1 MAKVTTR
8 TGFFKRLWNSVI
20 GVFVGIL
27 LVGICLYGLFQNE
40 SRSVKTMRALTEVE
54 NECIQL
60 HDASVRSENEGKL
73 IAITGGNLTFTPV
86 SDPDFRIQTNSF
98 VLDRIVEMYQWR
110 ENARTTTR
118 DLAGGGQETTTEYTY
133 EKVWSK
139 DLINSANF
147 NKNSSTPAESNP
159 AGMRVSSTNIYAN
172 DAKLGEFN
180 LTLQQLSDLPTVDF
194 MIPTGVDYAP
204 WKVIDGRYLTD
215 ATNFHDPAIGDIRIS
230 FRHSNT
236 NTASAIG
243 QQHGSTIVPYTSRN
257 KTSISRVFP
266 GSMTKIEMVD
276 ELRRENTV
284 MTWILRIIFTML
296 VCIGFTMIM
305 TPLTVLVGVIP
316 FLGKISRGVASFVG
330 VLLGVA
336 LSAIVIAISWI
347 LVRPLIGLAL
357 LAVAAGFVAMIM
369 FFRKKKTNLAFSE

>member
-147 NKNSSTPAESNP
+147 NKNSSTPSEQNP
-159 AGMRVSSTNIYAN
+159 TAMRVTSTNFYAN
-172 DAKLGEFN
+172 DVKLGEFN
-180 LTLQQLSDLPTVDF
+180 LTQDQLRELPTEPY
-194 MIPTGVDYAP
+194 MIPTGVELSRP
-204 WKVIDGRYLTD
+204 WRLENNYITD
-215 ATNFHDPAIGDIRIS
+215 AVNSTQPAIGDIRIS
-230 FRHSNT
+230 YRHNP
-236 NTASAIG
+236 NRTASAIG
-243 QQHGSTIVPYTSRN
+243 QQQGSNIVPYISRN
-257 KTSISRVFP
+257 KTKISRIFS
-266 GSMTKIEMVD
+266 GSMRKIDMVD
-276 ELRRENTV
+276 ELRRENTFI
-284 MTWILRIIFTML
+284 TWVLRIIFTIL
-296 VCIGFTMIM
+296 ICTGFTMIL
-305 TPLTVLVGVIP
+305 TPLTVILGVIP
-316 FLGKISRGVASFVG
+316 FLGKVSRAIASFVG
-330 VLLGVA
+330 ALIGIA
-336 LSAIVIAISWI
+336 LSAVVIAISWI
-347 LVRPLIGLAL
+347 LVRPLVGLSL
-357 LAVAAGFVAMIM
+357 LAVAAGLIAMIM
-369 FFRKKKTNLAFSE
+369 FFRKKKIEISD